1 MLSTGKTK
9 TLRYTLRMTYPT
21 VRRLALLLALT
32 LLGCTPAAGPS
43 ASDVV
48 RQFYAATINGK
59 VSGAPT
65 AEQLATL
72 SPFLSDT
79 LRSLLAAARKRSE
92 AEAVKS
98 PDEKP
103 SFVEGDLFS
112 SLFEGPNAVE
122 VSADSARGDQRIAA
136 VKMTA
141 NAANPPVTW
150 VDHAVLVRQGDRYVI
165 DDIEYGGTWDFANK
179 GTLRATLVSGITA
192 P

>member
-1 MLSTGKTK
+1 
-9 TLRYTLRMTYPT
+9 MTN
-21 VRRLALLLALT
+21 VRQTALLLALA
-32 LLGCTPAAGPS
+32 LVGCKPTAGPS

-48 RQFYAATINGK
+48 KQFYAATINGK
-59 VSGAPT
+59 VTGAPT

-72 SPFLSDT
+72 SPYLSDT
-79 LRSLLAAARKRSE
+79 LRSLLAAARKRSDTE
-92 AEAVKS
+92 AAKA
-98 PDEKP
+98 PNEKP

-122 VSADSARGDQRIAA
+122 VLPDSARGDQRVAP

-141 NAANPPVTW
+141 NDANPPVTW
-150 VDHAVLVRQGDRYVI
+150 IDRAILVRRGDRYVI

>member
-1 MLSTGKTK
+1 M
-9 TLRYTLRMTYPT
+9 RPI
-21 VRRLALLLALT
+21 ALLLTLT
-32 LLGCTPAAGPS
+32 VLGCKPAAGS
-43 ASDVV
+43 TASDVV
-48 RQFYAATINGK
+48 RQFYAATISAK
-59 VSGAPT
+59 VTGAPT

-72 SPFLSDT
+72 SPYLSDT

-92 AEAVKS
+92 AEAAKS

-122 VSADSARGDQRIAA
+122 VLPDSARGDQRVAS

-141 NAANPPVTW
+141 NAASPPVTW
-150 VDHAVLVRQGDRYVI
+150 VDRLILVKQGDRYVI
-165 DDIEYGGTWDFANK
+165 DDVEYGGAWDFANK
-179 GTLRATLVSGITA
+179 GSLRTTLVSGITA

>member
-1 MLSTGKTK
+1 
-9 TLRYTLRMTYPT
+9 MTIRPT
-21 VRRLALLLALT
+21 PLLLALA
-32 LLGCTPAAGPS
+32 LLGCKPAAEPS

-59 VSGAPT
+59 VTGAPT
-65 AEQLATL
+65 AEQLTTL
-72 SPFLSDT
+72 SPYLSDT
-79 LRSLLAAARKRSE
+79 LRLLLTAARKRSE
-92 AEAVKS
+92 ADAAKS

-112 SLFEGPNAVE
+112 SLFEGPNAIE
-122 VSADSARGDQRIAA
+122 VLPDSARGERRVAS

-141 NAANPPVTW
+141 NAANPLVTW
-150 VDHAVLVRQGDRYVI
+150 VDRAVLVRQGDRYVI

-179 GTLRATLVSGITA
+179 GSLRAMLISGITA

>member
-1 MLSTGKTK
+1 MSEMLTTRPI
-9 TLRYTLRMTYPT
+9 T
-21 VRRLALLLALT
+21 LLLALT
-32 LLGCTPAAGPS
+32 LLGCNPVGEPN

-48 RQFYAATINGK
+48 RQFYAATINAN
-59 VSGAPT
+59 VTGAPT

-72 SPFLSDT
+72 SPYLSDT

-92 AEAVKS
+92 AEAAKS

-122 VSADSARGDQRIAA
+122 VLPDSVRGEHRVAT

-150 VDHAVLVRQGDRYVI
+150 VDRAILVKQGDRYVI
-165 DDIEYGGTWDFANK
+165 DDIEYGGAWDFANK
-179 GTLRATLVSGITA
+179 GSLRATLVSGITA

>member
-1 MLSTGKTK
+1 
-9 TLRYTLRMTYPT
+9 MTN
-21 VRRLALLLALT
+21 VRPIALLLALT
-32 LLGCTPAAGPS
+32 LLGCKPAAEQS

-59 VSGAPT
+59 VTGAPT
-65 AEQLATL
+65 AEQLTTL
-72 SPFLSDT
+72 SPYLSDT

-92 AEAVKS
+92 AEAAKA

-112 SLFEGPNAVE
+112 SLFEGPNAVD
-122 VSADSARGDQRIAA
+122 VLPDSARGEQRVAS

-141 NAANPPVTW
+141 NAASPPVSW
-150 VDHAVLVRQGDRYVI
+150 VDRAVLVKQGDRYVI
-165 DDIEYGGTWDFANK
+165 DDIEYGGTWDFASK
-179 GTLRATLVSGITA
+179 GTLRSALVSGITA

>member
-1 MLSTGKTK
+1 
-9 TLRYTLRMTYPT
+9 MTN
-21 VRRLALLLALT
+21 VRAITLLLAFT
-32 LLGCTPAAGPS
+32 LLGCKPAAEPN

-48 RQFYAATINGK
+48 RQFYAATIKAK
-59 VSGAPT
+59 VTGAPT

-72 SPFLSDT
+72 SPYLSDT

-92 AEAVKS
+92 AEAAKS

-112 SLFEGPNAVE
+112 SLFEGPDAIE
-122 VSADSARGDQRIAA
+122 VLPDSARGDRRVAS

-141 NAANPPVTW
+141 NAANPPVSW
-150 VDHAVLVRQGDRYVI
+150 VDRAVLVKQGDRYVI

-179 GTLRATLVSGITA
+179 GSLRATLISGITA